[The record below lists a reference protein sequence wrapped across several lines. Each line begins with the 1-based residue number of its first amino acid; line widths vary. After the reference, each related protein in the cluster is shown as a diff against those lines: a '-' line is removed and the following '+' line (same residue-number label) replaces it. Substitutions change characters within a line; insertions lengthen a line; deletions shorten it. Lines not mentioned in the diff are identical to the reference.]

1 MDPKRPFLKKVL
13 VGGYLLCALIY
24 FALNS
29 YRITADST
37 RYRHTH
43 QIQSLI
49 LAGESL
55 FFPFFLAYYQYLDK
69 DQDRQYSGED
79 R

>member
-24 FALNS
+24 FALNA
-29 YRITADST
+29 YRITADPT

-43 QIQSLI
+43 QIQSLV
-49 LAGESL
+49 LTGESL
-55 FFPFFLAYYQYLDK
+55 LFPFFHTCYHYFDK
-69 DQDRQYSGED
+69 DQDRHSSGEGC
-79 R
+79 